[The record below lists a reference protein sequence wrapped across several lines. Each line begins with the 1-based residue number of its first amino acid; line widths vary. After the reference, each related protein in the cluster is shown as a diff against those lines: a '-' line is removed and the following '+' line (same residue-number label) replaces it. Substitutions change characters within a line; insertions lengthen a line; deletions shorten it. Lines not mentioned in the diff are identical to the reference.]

1 MSDDFSRLAATFRDM
16 ETRQDWLPAMY
27 AVHPCTDRELEVQ
40 PDAIFLFRIMKHLGC
55 LIVVTPA
62 RCGVLAANTVLV
74 VQLGFEREL

>member
-40 PDAIFLFRIMKHLGC
+40 PDAIFF
-55 LIVVTPA
+55 V
-62 RCGVLAANTVLV
+62 
-74 VQLGFEREL
+74 